1 MTTTVNIRSSM
12 QALINAAKKYCEYVE
27 TAERREHP
35 GKTYSLRFLGITK
48 ISDVDIT
55 FNYDVRRCS
64 CCDADRADEW
74 VTYIR
79 LLELGFIS
87 QEVYDLLTQNKVN

>member
-12 QALINAAKKYCEYVE
+12 QALIDAAEKYCEYVE
-27 TAERREHP
+27 TAERKEHP
-35 GKTYSLRFLGITK
+35 GKTYSLSFLGITK

-64 CCDADRADEW
+64 CCEADRADEW
-74 VTYIR
+74 VTYNR
-79 LLELGFIS
+79 LLEFGFIT
-87 QEVYDLLTQNKVN
+87 EETYDFLTQNKDN

>member
-12 QALINAAKKYCEYVE
+12 QALINAAKKYCEYIG
-27 TAERREHP
+27 TAERRKHP
-35 GKTYSLRFLGITK
+35 GKTYSLSFLGITK

-64 CCDADRADEW
+64 CCDADRSDEW
-74 VTYIR
+74 VTYDH
-79 LLELGFIS
+79 LLDLGFITH
-87 QEVYDLLTQNKVN
+87 EMYDFLTQNKDN